1 MRCTSSSVKVLF
13 KDMKNG
19 EIKLRVEVEDD
30 LWHLYNIVEPGD
42 LVFSLTQRREEKQ
55 SDRIRAERGEKKTM
69 RLGIR
74 VEKVEFHEFTDR
86 LRILGVIEQGP
97 QDIGEHHTFN
107 IKVGSELSIIKEK
120 WESRHLK
127 RLDEAI
133 KSVERPLI
141 TFLTL
146 EDNEAEII
154 ILREYGIKKIASIS
168 TSGTGKQYKS
178 SKKEEFFVEIL
189 KALREFY
196 KGGELLIIGPG
207 FTKEEFFS
215 WAKEKEPQLMERAH
229 VYAASHGGT
238 VGVSEV
244 MKKIGAEIL
253 ENSRIAVETRAVERL
268 FVEISKN
275 GAYAY
280 GKEDVKNYLK
290 QGAVDTLL
298 ISSKLMRTHEGEE
311 YMRLAEESGAEV
323 IVISEFGDPG
333 KKLEAIG
340 GIGAILRFV
349 PR

>member
-1 MRCTSSSVKVLF
+1 MKVLY
-13 KDMKNG
+13 KDLKNG

-42 LVFSLTQRREEKQ
+42 LVFSITQRREEKQ
-55 SDRIRAERGEKKTM
+55 ADRIRAERGEKKTM

-86 LRILGVIEQGP
+86 LRILGVIEHGP

-107 IKVGSELSIIKEK
+107 ITVGSELSIIKDK
-120 WESRHLK
+120 WEKKHLK
-127 RLDEAI
+127 RLEEAV

-154 ILREYGIKKIASIS
+154 VLREYGIKRIASIS
-168 TSGTGKQYKS
+168 SSGTGKQYTS
-178 SKKEEFFVEIL
+178 SKKEDFFQKVL
-189 KALREFY
+189 DALREFY

-207 FTKEEFFS
+207 FTKEEFYS
-215 WAKEKEPQLMERAH
+215 WAKDKNPELLRRAH
-229 VYAASHGGT
+229 IYAASHGGT
-238 VGVSEV
+238 VGVNEV
-244 MKKIGAEIL
+244 MKKVGADIL
-253 ENSRIAVETRAVERL
+253 ENSRMAVETREVERL

-280 GKEDVKNYLK
+280 GKEDVRSFLE
-290 QGAVDTLL
+290 QGAVEKLL
-298 ISSKLMRTHEGEE
+298 ISSRLMRTEEGEE
-311 YMRLAEESGAEV
+311 YMKLAEDSGAKV
-323 IVISEFGDPG
+323 IIISEFGEPG
-333 KKLEAIG
+333 KRLESIG

>member
-1 MRCTSSSVKVLF
+1 MKIIH
-13 KDMKNG
+13 KDLRNG
-19 EIKLRVEVEDD
+19 EIKLRIEVEDD
-30 LWHLYNIVEPGD
+30 LWHLYNIVEKGD
-42 LVFSLTQRREEKQ
+42 LVFALTQRREEKQ
-55 SDRIRAERGEKKTM
+55 ADRIRAERGEKKTM

-86 LRILGVIEQGP
+86 LRILGVIEHGP
-97 QDIGEHHTFN
+97 QDIGEHHTLN
-107 IKVGSELSIIKEK
+107 ITVGSELSIIKEK
-120 WESRHLK
+120 WERRHLQ
-127 RLDEAI
+127 RLDEAV

-154 ILREYGIKKIASIS
+154 VLREYGIKRIATIG

-178 SKKEEFFVEIL
+178 SKKADFFGEIL
-189 KALREFY
+189 RALKELY
-196 KGGELLIIGPG
+196 KGGVLLIIGPG
-207 FTKEEFFS
+207 FTKEEFLS
-215 WAKEKEPQLMERAH
+215 WAREKEPQLFQNAH

-244 MKKIGAEIL
+244 MKKIGAEVL
-253 ENSRIAVETRAVERL
+253 ENSRMAVETREVERL

-280 GKEDVKNYLK
+280 GKEDVKRYLRE
-290 QGAVDTLL
+290 GAVEKLL
-298 ISSKLMRTHEGEE
+298 ISSRLMRTHEGEE
-311 YMRLAEESGAEV
+311 YMKLAEETGAEV

-333 KKLEAIG
+333 RRLESIG